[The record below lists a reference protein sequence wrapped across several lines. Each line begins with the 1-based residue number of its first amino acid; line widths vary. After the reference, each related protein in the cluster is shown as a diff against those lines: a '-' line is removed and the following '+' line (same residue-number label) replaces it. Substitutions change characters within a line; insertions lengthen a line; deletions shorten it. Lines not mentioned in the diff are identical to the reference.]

1 MKSYTII
8 LWITLLTFALSTT
21 FGQSVK
27 EQSNKDLSNIVV
39 LEVADQVPPG
49 AKLLKSVRAGGG
61 LAECGYHDAVH
72 NAKIKAKS
80 AGGNVLK
87 ITEVRCPNGVSPNFK
102 VLADIYSVED
112 VASIFAYK
120 SAKLDSSVK
129 SLIRENAPFALLY
142 VYREKSDFGAMI
154 HYRLHV
160 EDSVV
165 CNVANNSVNVV
176 QVYHKGNTKIW
187 ARTEAQRDVNLFIE
201 PGKVYFLKC
210 SVGIGAFVGEPI
222 LKLMSAAEGYQ
233 EFFACPQ

>member
-8 LWITLLTFALSTT
+8 LWIFLLSFAAAST

-49 AKLLKSVRAGGG
+49 AKLLKSIRAGGG
-61 LAECGYHDAVH
+61 LAECSYHDAVH

-112 VASIFAYK
+112 VAPVFAYK
-120 SAKLDSSVK
+120 SAKLDSCVK
-129 SLIRENAPFALLY
+129 SLIRGNAPFALLY
-142 VYREKSDFGAMI
+142 VYREKSDFGALI
-154 HYRLHV
+154 NYRLHV

-165 CNVANNSVNVV
+165 CNVANNSANVV
-176 QVYHKGNTKIW
+176 RIYHTGKTNIW
-187 ARTEAQRDVNLFIE
+187 ARTEARRDVNLLVE

-210 SVGIGAFVGEPI
+210 SVGIGAFVGEPV

-233 EFFACPQ
+233 EYFACP